1 MMYTLY
7 IILIY
12 VVYIK
17 LYIIHYGFNIS
28 GIRDG
33 EVIKL

>member
-1 MMYTLY
+1 MYILY

-17 LYIIHYGFNIS
+17 LYIIYYGFNILE
-28 GIRDG
+28 IRDG